1 MRCSVRSRLILAGLA
16 SLLVLAACGVEPGEN
31 TAQQAVQ
38 PAVTTPD
45 FARQVRVIQAEH
57 GDLTLNRSVT
67 VTVEAER
74 ESVVA
79 SGASG
84 RVSEVLVT
92 EGSDVV
98 AGQDVLRLEDEQLAF
113 QVDNARLALSSAQVN
128 LSRAQ
133 SASTEGSSQAAAAEV
148 SARLAVEMMERSWS
162 EALALHEIGA
172 ISRSDLDAIE
182 SQLAQARAQYGQAA
196 DAVARASRAQ
206 GEDLRL
212 LQLQVDQA
220 RTQLAQ
226 AESQL
231 AETVI
236 TAPFDGTVT
245 TLMVNPGEFV
255 GAGSPVFRL
264 VGSGPQLARFSV
276 PIEDAPALLEQG
288 MIYIR
293 YQGLDY
299 AAQVRPGT
307 FTANQARMASM
318 TAAIHDSE
326 TKIPNGAVAQFGYVS
341 IPGSG
346 DLIPGGAIRLSG
358 STPTVLVVVDGVVES
373 AAVSLVAES
382 AGTAAV
388 RGLPPEAQIV
398 YPLPADLLPGTK
410 VEIVD

>member
-1 MRCSVRSRLILAGLA
+1 MRSRLILSGLTTV
-16 SLLVLAACGVEPGEN
+16 LLLTACGAEPVESS
-31 TAQQAVQ
+31 ARQAAQ
-38 PAVTTPD
+38 PAITAPE
-45 FARQVRVIQAEH
+45 FARQVRVITAEH
-57 GDLTLNRSVT
+57 GDLTLKRSVT

-84 RVSEVLVT
+84 RVSELLVT
-92 EGSDVV
+92 EGGDVV
-98 AGQDVLRLEDEQLAF
+98 AGQDVLRLEDEQLSF

-148 SARLAVEMMERSWS
+148 SAKLAVEMMERSFS
-162 EALALHEIGA
+162 EARALHEIGA
-172 ISRSDLDAIE
+172 ISRSDLDALE
-182 SQLAQARAQYGQAA
+182 SQLAQAQAQYGQAA

-206 GEDLRL
+206 SEDLRL

-231 AETVI
+231 AEAVV
-236 TAPFDGTVT
+236 TAPFDGTVA

-276 PIEDAPALLEQG
+276 PIEDAPALVEEG
-288 MIYIR
+288 VINIR

-318 TAAIHDSE
+318 TAAIHESA
-326 TKIPNGAVAQFGYVS
+326 TRIPNGAVAQFDYVS
-341 IPGSG
+341 ITGSG

-358 STPTVLVVVDGVVES
+358 STATVLVVADGVVES
-373 AAVSLVAES
+373 AVVSLVSES

-388 RGLPPEAQIV
+388 SGLPVEAQII

-410 VEIVD
+410 VGIVD